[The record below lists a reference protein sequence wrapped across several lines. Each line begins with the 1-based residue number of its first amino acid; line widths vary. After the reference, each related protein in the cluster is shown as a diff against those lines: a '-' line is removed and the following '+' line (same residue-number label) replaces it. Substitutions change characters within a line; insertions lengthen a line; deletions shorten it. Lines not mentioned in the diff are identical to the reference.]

1 MHWFA
6 IDSSIWRVFT
16 LPCFVQSMQQTAYF
30 RCSRNLV
37 LIFVCNWFGAW
48 FCCNFDTSR
57 QHNLHLW
64 MGFHCI
70 SNGQSSPV
78 YLYIVQ
84 LSKLMVS
91 IYTKIHW
98 IRRLSGGIENGTN
111 EFSTN
116 FPICVWFLKWASASV
131 RAWVHASQYE
141 YHSDNYIFF
150 HHMISENISKCNSSE
165 N

>member
-16 LPCFVQSMQQTAYF
+16 LPGFVQSMQQTAYF

-37 LIFVCNWFGAW
+37 LIFVAIDLAHDFVAILTHLVNTTCTCAW
-48 FCCNFDTSR
+48 VFTAFQMGN
-57 QHNLHLW
+57 HLRCT
-64 MGFHCI
+64 M
-70 SNGQSSPV
+70 
-78 YLYIVQ
+78 YIVQ

-141 YHSDNYIFF
+141 YQSDNYIFF